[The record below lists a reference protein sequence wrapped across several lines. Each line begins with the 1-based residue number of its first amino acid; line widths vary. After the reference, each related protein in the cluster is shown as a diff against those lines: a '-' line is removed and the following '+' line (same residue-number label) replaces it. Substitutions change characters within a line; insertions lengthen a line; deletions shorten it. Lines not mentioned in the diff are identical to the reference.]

1 MHLLPVDAAPVVRFV
16 GHPDLEAN
24 RPFLMPWVERAGI
37 WIEEGKHPFIFM
49 HMPNKSDAL
58 SLAALWN
65 ELLRERVSTVDA
77 LHLDTTQPQMGL
89 F

>member
-1 MHLLPVDAAPVVRFV
+1 
-16 GHPDLEAN
+16 
-24 RPFLMPWVERAGI
+24 MPWVERAGI

-49 HMPNKSDAL
+49 HMPNKGDAL